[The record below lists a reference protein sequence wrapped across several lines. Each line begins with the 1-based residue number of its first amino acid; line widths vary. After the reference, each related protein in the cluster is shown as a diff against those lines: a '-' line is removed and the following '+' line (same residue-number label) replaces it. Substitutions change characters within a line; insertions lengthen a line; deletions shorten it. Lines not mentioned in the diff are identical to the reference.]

1 MEIWNN
7 PVCIEKFLTHTHMRT
22 HSDPTKRSSERSL
35 NNKTERKSR
44 KIQIQQVLNKISITK
59 IYRIQGQYLLN
70 TQLYAKN
77 YTCIIV

>member
-7 PVCIEKFLTHTHMRT
+7 PVCIEKSLTHTHMRT

-35 NNKTERKSR
+35 NNKTERNSR